1 MSRMKLPL
9 QRVVGSLRRMLSL
22 CCLGTILLVL
32 TAVWKRYSVE
42 GDLERVANACV
53 VLAVLSFVALAVA
66 WWQRRAR
73 GAPEDPGLL
82 VTAFLAVLS
91 LTYVSLLRLVPS
103 SFDVRPDW
111 DRRLWE
117 YLDRRWI
124 WALYLSALAL
134 VYAPGLARWVIAR
147 FAAGDAEHRPPQ
159 MATSSAPY
167 GVLRSRPARL
177 AAAGGIGLLCVL
189 LLAAPQI
196 RVLLAIELYLLC
208 ALLAYLPVRLRSA
221 LSFDRLIAAYAIGFA
236 LAVIFIAPGAS
247 TILRLPVDS
256 HEMGHLGSLQAI
268 SQGATPFVQARTQY
282 GPGHQFITYFL
293 MRHVGFTIA
302 GFRLSHLIFNIFGA
316 AMLFGT
322 AFFAFG
328 WSVGAL
334 VTIVALYLS
343 PFLFWTWSGWGLIF
357 RWIPPLL
364 VGAILPLT
372 LQQDDAW
379 VRRRAA
385 IVMLGAACGLLLWF
399 SQDTLASTIL
409 AAVLILTG
417 SASRGNMTL
426 AAAISA
432 FATFALSAA
441 SVFIL
446 VVTQTVGSQN
456 LGLFFADYFRGSMLL
471 EGMQN
476 QAWYEPF
483 RPWGIVFYLT
493 PFVLLLMTIVALYSR
508 RDAVTATEERTRA
521 QVLGMAAAASSLVPL
536 TLLRSGTG
544 NLIASSTALPAALV
558 LSLIYL
564 PALITRTAYL
574 RELTRVLLV
583 TAFLVIYP
591 LPSGVADIVRDYV
604 PTPDRVLR
612 GITRTLTVP
621 AIPVNASLLERR
633 LGFTPNSQDRCCTGA
648 ADLTYGEL
656 SSFVTALHEATD
668 GRTVYVD
675 YTVLMPSSALYF
687 LADLKVGTSMPEPTM
702 FLWFK
707 SDLDAFR
714 RQLRAAPPDCTLTSP
729 VFLEGGTAND
739 LLSVYG
745 RYTQV
750 ALGGRLRQASGERL
764 FPILVF
770 CRDKAAGD

>member
-1 MSRMKLPL
+1 
-9 QRVVGSLRRMLSL
+9 MLLLS
-22 CCLGTILLVL
+22 CLGTILLVL

-42 GDLERVANACV
+42 ADSERVANTCV

-73 GAPEDPGLL
+73 RTPDDQGPLL
-82 VTAFLAVLS
+82 VTAFLGVLS
-91 LTYVSLLRLVPS
+91 LTYLSFLRLVPS
-103 SFDVRPDW
+103 SLDVRPEW
-111 DRRLWE
+111 DRRLWQ

-147 FAAGDAEHRPPQ
+147 FVAVDGEPSPPQ
-159 MATSSAPY
+159 PATSSAPH
-167 GVLRSRPARL
+167 GWLRSRTARL
-177 AAAGGIGLLCVL
+177 AAAGGLGLLCVL

-196 RVLLAIELYLLC
+196 RLPLAIELYLLC
-208 ALLAYLPVRLRSA
+208 AFLAWLPAGRQSA
-221 LSFDRLIAAYAIGFA
+221 LSFDRVIAAYAIGLA
-236 LAVIFIAPGAS
+236 LAVILIAPGAS
-247 TILRLPVDS
+247 SILRLPIDT
-256 HEMGHLGSLQAI
+256 HETGHWGSLQAI
-268 SQGATPFVQARTQY
+268 SQGATPYVQARTQY
-282 GPGHQFITYFL
+282 GPGHQVITYFL
-293 MRHVGFTIA
+293 MRNLGFTIV
-302 GFRLSHLIFNIFGA
+302 GFRLSHIIFNILGA
-316 AMLFGT
+316 AILFGT

-328 WSVGAL
+328 WSVGA
-334 VTIVALYLS
+334 VVAIVALYLS
-343 PFLFWTWSGWGLIF
+343 PYVFWTWSGWGLIL

-372 LQQDDAW
+372 LQHDVAW

-385 IVMLGAACGLLLWF
+385 MVILGAACGLLLWF
-399 SQDTLASTIL
+399 SQDTMASTIL
-409 AAVLILTG
+409 AAVLILAG
-417 SASRGNMTL
+417 AVSRGNMTL
-426 AAAISA
+426 AAAGSA
-432 FATFALSAA
+432 FATFALSAV
-441 SVFIL
+441 SVLVF

-456 LGLFFADYFRGSMLL
+456 LGLFFADFLRGSMLL

-476 QAWYEPF
+476 QAWYEPW

-493 PFVLLLMTIVALYSR
+493 PVVLLLTTIVALYSR
-508 RDAVTATEERTRA
+508 SDRATATEECTRA
-521 QVLGMAAAASSLVPL
+521 QVLGMAAAASSLVPI
-536 TLLRSGTG
+536 TLLRSGSG
-544 NLIASSTALPAALV
+544 NLIAASTALPAALV

-564 PALITRTAYL
+564 PALVARTGYL
-574 RELTRVLLV
+574 RELTRVFLV

-591 LPSGVADIVRDYV
+591 LPPSVADIVRDRV
-604 PTPDRVLR
+604 PTPDQVLQ

-633 LGFTPNSQDRCCTGA
+633 LGYTPNSQDPCCAGV
-648 ADLTYGEL
+648 DLTYGEL
-656 SSFVTALHEATD
+656 STFVTALHETTL

-675 YTVLMPSSALYF
+675 YTVLMPSSGIYF
-687 LADLKVGTSMPEPTM
+687 LADLRVGTSMPEPTM

-729 VFLEGGTAND
+729 VFLEGGTANE
-739 LLSVYG
+739 LLAVYG

-750 ALGGRLRQASGERL
+750 AIGGRLRQASGERL

-770 CRDKAAGD
+770 CRDKAAGN